1 MKGEHSS
8 GDIKARAAALT
19 VIVPVLAGSLLFRL
33 LIWGELQHT
42 SLVFIGIP
50 ALMAILV
57 ALMPTPKSATGLI
70 LKVMTLAL
78 LIAGVA
84 FGEAFVCI
92 LFAAPLFFLVGIVV
106 GQLID
111 IARRRR
117 PDRLDLRLLFLMGVV
132 LTPASLEGVLA
143 GFEFERDEVIT
154 VVRLVN
160 ASSDQIGSTLA
171 GVPRF
176 DRPLPLFLRLGFPTP
191 GATSGGGLGPG
202 ASRRIEFLHGHHPG
216 VLTLTVVRSE
226 PGRVSF
232 VASDDTSYITHWLS
246 WQSADV
252 AWREITANQTEV
264 QWTLRYRRRL
274 DPAWYFEPLERYGV
288 EQAAGY
294 LIDALATPIETR
306 HGS

>member
-1 MKGEHSS
+1 MNGEHSS

-19 VIVPVLAGSLLFRL
+19 LIVPVLAGSLLFRL
-33 LIWGELQHT
+33 LIWGELEHT

-50 ALMAILV
+50 AVMAILV

-78 LIAGVA
+78 LVSGIA

-92 LFAAPLFFLVGIVV
+92 LFAAPLFFLIGIVV

-111 IARRRR
+111 LARRRR
-117 PDRLDLRLLFLMGVV
+117 PNRLDLRLLFLMAVV
-132 LTPASLEGVLA
+132 LTPASLEGVLP
-143 GFEFERDEVIT
+143 GFEFERDEIVT

-160 ASSDQIGSTLA
+160 ASSDQIRSALA
-171 GVPRF
+171 HVPRF
-176 DRPLPLFLRLGFPTP
+176 DRPLPLFLRLGFPMP
-191 GATSGGGLGPG
+191 GATAGSGLEPG
-202 ASRRIEFLHGHHPG
+202 DSRQIEFLHGHHPG
-216 VLTLTVVRSE
+216 LLTLTVVRSE

-232 VASDDTSYITHWLS
+232 IASDDTSYITHWLS
-246 WQSADV
+246 WQSAV
-252 AWREITANQTEV
+252 VTWREITADQSEV
-264 QWTLRYRRRL
+264 RWTLRYRRRL

-288 EQAAGY
+288 GQAAGY
-294 LIDALATPIETR
+294 LIDALATPMEAR

>member
-1 MKGEHSS
+1 MNGEHSS
-8 GDIKARAAALT
+8 SDIKARAAALT

-33 LIWGELQHT
+33 LIWGELEHT

-57 ALMPTPKSATGLI
+57 AFMPTPKSATGLI

-78 LIAGVA
+78 LISGVA
-84 FGEAFVCI
+84 FDEAFVCI

-111 IARRRR
+111 ISRRRR
-117 PDRLDLRLLFLMGVV
+117 PNRLDLRLLFLMGVV

-154 VVRLVN
+154 VVRRVN
-160 ASSDQIGSTLA
+160 ASSHQIAATLA

-191 GATSGGGLGPG
+191 GATSGSGLRPG

-226 PGRVSF
+226 PERVSF
-232 VASDDTSYITHWLS
+232 IASDDTSYITHWLS
-246 WQSADV
+246 WQRADV
-252 AWREITANQTEV
+252 AWREITADQTEV

-294 LIDALATPIETR
+294 LIDALATPIEAR